1 MARDFYLHAKCSH
14 FRKINNAAKFLQIL
28 LPKKKT
34 KEKTIGNDEGD
45 IDMSNQ
51 EREIDIC
58 GGQCKRG

>member
-1 MARDFYLHAKCSH
+1 MARDFYLHANCSH

-28 LPKKKT
+28 LPKKN
-34 KEKTIGNDEGD
+34 EGKTIGNDEGD

-51 EREIDIC
+51 EGEIDIC